1 MKLFTDMDSL
11 LITLEN
17 DLNFCQNQLI
27 IKRILI
33 LFGIYFFL
41 LNHKNLL
48 SATSSN

>member
-41 LNHKNLL
+41 IESQK
-48 SATSSN
+48 SSLVYI